1 MSEPSPHTIGLS
13 ASSLLLFRGER
24 CLLNGLALHVA
35 PGQGLVLR
43 GPNGTGK
50 TTLLR
55 VLCGLTLPEEGDVLW
70 NGMAIREQRTE
81 WQRALGW
88 SGHKAGLK
96 SELTVRENLA
106 FAAALSGRSS
116 GEIPAEL
123 GLAECL
129 DLPTRVLSAGQQRR
143 SSLARVLLGNSLI
156 WVLDEP
162 YTNLDTQGQ
171 GYLNACLD
179 THLAAGGIAV
189 IASHGN
195 AHSALGMTEKTLLNG
210 VLQ

>member
-1 MSEPSPHTIGLS
+1 MPELNPQNIGLS
-13 ASSLLLFRGER
+13 ASGLLLFRGER
-24 CLLNGLALHVA
+24 CLLNQLALRVA
-35 PGQGLVLR
+35 PGEGLVLR

-55 VLCGLTLPEEGDVLW
+55 VLCGLTLPEEGDVQW
-70 NGMAIREQRTE
+70 NGIAIRQQRDE

-96 SELTVRENLA
+96 SELTVRENLE
-106 FAAALSGRSS
+106 FAAALAGRRP
-116 GEIPAEL
+116 EDIPAEL

-129 DLPTRVLSAGQQRR
+129 DLPARVLSAGQQRR
-143 SSLARVLLGNSLI
+143 SSLARVLLGNALV
-156 WVLDEP
+156 WLLDEP

-171 GYLNACLD
+171 AYLNACLD
-179 THLAAGGIAV
+179 THLATGGIAV

-195 AHSALGMTEKTLLNG
+195 AHSALGMTEQTLMNG
-210 VLQ
+210 VLE